1 MIKNL
6 AIDRFISLDKTIP
19 VVDVRTPAE
28 FAQGHLVG
36 AYNIALF
43 SNEERVK
50 VGTTYKQQGRE
61 PAILLGFDLTGSKW
75 SGFIKQALEIAPGKK
90 IALHCWRGG
99 MRSGA
104 MAWALNLYG
113 FEVYLLEGGYKKYR
127 RWVLD
132 QFEQKYNLLVLGGMT
147 GSGKTLILH
156 QLKNLGE
163 QIIDLEDLAQHQGS
177 SYGSMQR
184 MIQPSQEQFENELAA
199 QLYQANK
206 DKPIWIEDESIT
218 IGKRSIPNGLWRQMR
233 EANLL
238 NIRIPAAQRI
248 EFLVQEYGRLDKD
261 FLVGCTQ
268 RIWKR
273 LGPEQT
279 KNAISAINEGR
290 MADFISLVL
299 VYYDKTYRAGLSKR
313 PAESTYELDCQDTD
327 ASKNAS
333 PILEFSCKMAG
344 VLPHIHSHDLRRN

>member
-1 MIKNL
+1 MIKNI
-6 AIDRFISLDKTIP
+6 AIDSFINLDKTIP

-28 FAQGHLVG
+28 FARGHIVG
-36 AYNIALF
+36 AHNIALF
-43 SNEERVK
+43 SDQERVK

-132 QFEQKYNLLVLGGMT
+132 QFEEKYNLLVLGGMT

-156 QLKNLGE
+156 QLKKMGE
-163 QIIDLEDLAQHQGS
+163 QSIDLENLAQHHGS

-199 QLYQANK
+199 QLCRAEK
-206 DKPIWIEDESIT
+206 DKLIWIEDESIT

-238 NIRIPAAQRI
+238 NVKIPVAQRI

-261 FLVGCTQ
+261 FLIGCTQ

-279 KNAISAINEGR
+279 KHAISAINEGR

-313 PAESTYELDCQDTD
+313 PAESIYELDCEVTDTVNK
-327 ASKNAS
+327 ASQ
-333 PILEFSCKMAG
+333 ILEFSHTMTG
-344 VLPHIHSHDLRRN
+344 GLPHIH